1 MAVAALVLTARRAPK
16 KRAPFS
22 GPFDV
27 SVGCLSGY
35 DVFRLWALL
44 ALRNGKLDL
53 LAFGER
59 FEAVTLDCTE
69 VCKNVGARFLLDE
82 AEAFGFVEPF
92 NGSGSS

>member
-1 MAVAALVLTARRAPK
+1 VRGDIYPVAINKKGPGFGAL
-16 KRAPFS
+16 
-22 GPFDV
+22 D
-27 SVGCLSGY
+27 LSIGY
-35 DVFRLWALL
+35 LGGDDVFRLWALL
-44 ALRNGKLDL
+44 ALCDGKFDS

-59 FEAVTLDCTE
+59 FEAVTRNRTE

>member
-1 MAVAALVLTARRAPK
+1 MARDIYPVAPK
-16 KRAPFS
+16 KRAPVS

-27 SVGCLSGY
+27 SVGYLSGD

-44 ALRNGKLDL
+44 ALREGEFDP

-59 FEAVTLDCTE
+59 FEALTLDCTE
-69 VCKNVGARFLLDE
+69 MCKNVGARFLLDE

-92 NGSGSS
+92 NGSNSS